1 MADTLAPVTHDRLAS
16 TLEAMNLQYYRDE
29 DGDIRT
35 AFPALAVFFQVEKE
49 GFKASTRWMATLT
62 AREDIEKARLVANK
76 LNQSLPLVRV
86 HPVLRDDLTCVIVI
100 EAPFFTREGV
110 TDDQL
115 TQMLDF
121 YFTVINHVGAAMHG
135 SFPDVE
141 EITPDDSD
149 PKEA

>member
-1 MADTLAPVTHDRLAS
+1 MAESLTPVTHDRLAS

-29 DGDIRT
+29 DGDLRT
-35 AFPALAVFFQVEKE
+35 AFPGLAVFFQVAEE
-49 GFKASTRWMATLT
+49 GFKTSTRWMANLT
-62 AREDIEKARLVANK
+62 KTEDIEKARLISNQ

-100 EAPFFTREGV
+100 EAPFFAREGA
-110 TDDQL
+110 TDEQL
-115 TQMLDF
+115 KQMLDF
-121 YFTVINHVGAAMHG
+121 YFSVIHHVAAAMRG

-141 EITPDDSD
+141 EITPAD